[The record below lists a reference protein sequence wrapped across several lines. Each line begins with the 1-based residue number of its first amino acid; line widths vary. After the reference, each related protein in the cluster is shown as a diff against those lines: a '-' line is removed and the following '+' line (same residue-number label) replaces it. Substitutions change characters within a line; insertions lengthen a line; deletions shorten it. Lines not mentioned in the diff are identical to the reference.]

1 MAYSAFEEA
10 PSEKKSDD
18 VGFFE
23 SALAGVVNGVVR
35 IPRGFVSLGAELY
48 DLVGDT
54 NTAKEVENWFDTN
67 LNPFSEEAEA
77 QTIGKI
83 TRAVSQ
89 LGIPGVGGAVVG
101 AKIGRLAQTSLNEK
115 INKLAQSALAAKKE
129 GKSFSLAQFGS
140 KIAVPTGTVVGAG
153 LGEATVADEDI
164 GTFADMLRGT
174 SLEPYAITMMNIEEK
189 EGREEAYRRLLN
201 RVKFGAESSIFNAL
215 VLAGGKGISKLRN
228 PSEEGLQEYS
238 ENSFKRFFQ
247 KYGMPGTVG
256 RQTRETFTAQRA
268 MEANIGAIE
277 FSSYNLTKDLENI
290 VKKAY
295 PEIEKQYLSKS
306 ITTPETVKDA
316 FNKDIIDILSNRKN
330 NLLNRKNVLDR
341 IKEETIIDENKNI
354 IKRIKPTDGDLITIK
369 DYDGAVDRSP
379 KLKKLMDIVNKSG
392 GDGDAFK
399 NTLLNMRMSI
409 DNLSLTAMEK
419 GLLKKDFE
427 TVQANLGNY
436 LTTEYKKFNK
446 LNPLQKYEPVKE
458 QIDKATDML
467 ADNLIKE
474 EAFKKGINIED
485 IDKSIYINREGTG
498 KAQEQVKAF
507 LKRQSSNEADIVNK
521 QQKKQVGSETKQIQ
535 PNPGILKEKIFDPW
549 QRELYGV
556 ISDPAYTFLATTGKQ
571 ANLTE
576 TMKFLNKVETLG
588 TKGKISDIGKEIDGK
603 IFTKEDFIKGRIAF
617 TEDELK
623 SSVLG
628 LKDDIGNVLKYKKF
642 EPIKGLEGLT
652 GLENMYLKAPIHDGV
667 FNVTNDFL
675 NTNPVGAIYK
685 YAILAPKALSQVAK
699 TVLSPITHAR
709 NFITASIFAGANGA
723 FFPSLGDIKVLSS
736 KVSEAYGLTGKRLTG
751 TMTQADK
758 ELYQR
763 LLKVDVVS
771 SNLQQGEI
779 KQLFKDTIDNAD
791 QGAVFDKINK
801 LGKKTGLSKVYGKI
815 QDAYGAEDDF
825 WKIINWNLER
835 NRYDDIFNKIGINQN
850 NYLKVLEE
858 NSARGKFLKDMVPN
872 IDYASQSHQN
882 FLDEVA
888 GNLTRNQVPNYNY
901 IGSLGKSLRLSPF
914 GNFIAFPLEM
924 LRTSNNILTQSIKEI
939 TSGIPEI
946 KVLGIRRLLS
956 FGTTFTALPVAATE
970 GFKALNNVTDEE
982 LTALRRF
989 VPEWS
994 KNATLLPTGRDENG
1008 YLKYIDFSANN
1019 PYDIIARPFTT
1030 VFAQIA
1036 SGKDSKESLSAALGK
1051 GLIEATS
1058 EILKPFT
1065 SESIFTEALADST
1078 IRRGIGRGGKRIWS
1092 EEDDGFI
1099 KVLKGITHLADSFTP
1114 GSIAQFNRLHKA
1126 VKGESDEYGKT
1137 FNLMDELPGLVG
1149 FRSVQS
1155 DPENGL
1161 KYKVTQFGSRLDKD
1175 RNLFSAPLLRGGR
1188 VTPEEIVNSYEYSE
1202 SRRFQT
1208 MKDMYSDIKA
1218 ARKLGVPNSIIQQ
1231 KLKARKGLEKGVI
1244 ENIMKGRYIPDEPNK
1259 FFIEKMQEI
1268 NNTLNQKERVPLS
1281 NPYFE
1286 ALPIINSIRNS
1297 NRGLN
1302 LNTDQI
1308 KVPKVDL
1315 STGELGVENILP
1327 AGVNSTPTPIINDQ
1341 ISSLSNQRTS
1351 PITGLT
1357 ETQTALLSPE
1367 EQIIQQRL
1375 NKNKPVTLVG

>member
-1 MAYSAFEEA
+1 MPYSAFDEA
-10 PSEKKSDD
+10 PSEKKSED

-54 NTAKEVENWFDTN
+54 NTAKEVENWFDNN

-89 LGIPGVGGAVVG
+89 LGIPGIGGAVLG
-101 AKIGRLAQTSLNEK
+101 TKIGKLAQT
-115 INKLAQSALAAKKE
+115 ALAAKKE
-129 GKSFSLAQFGS
+129 GKFFNLAQFGS
-140 KIAVPTGTVVGAG
+140 KIAVPAGTVIGG
-153 LGEATVADEDI
+153 GIGEATVTDEEI

-201 RVKFGAESSIFNAL
+201 RVKFGAESSVFNAL

-268 MEANIGAIE
+268 MGANIGAIE
-277 FSSYNLTKDLENI
+277 FSSYNLTKDFENVI
-290 VKKAY
+290 KEAY

-306 ITTPETVKDA
+306 ITTPEVAKDA
-316 FNKDIIDILSNRKN
+316 FNKDIIDILTNRKN
-330 NLLNRKNVLDR
+330 NLLDKDSVLN
-341 IKEETIIDENKNI
+341 KLEVETIVDPNNPKNI
-354 IKRIKPTDGDLITIK
+354 IKKIKPVEGDLITL
-369 DYDGAVDRSP
+369 DNYAGAVEKSP
-379 KLKKLMDIVNKSG
+379 KLKKLMNIIEEAG
-392 GDGDAFK
+392 GDAEAFK
-399 NTLLNMRMSI
+399 NTILKMRMSI
-409 DNLSLTAMEK
+409 DNLSLTAMQK
-419 GLLKKDFE
+419 GLLKEDFE

-446 LNPLQKYEPVKE
+446 LNPLKKYEPTKE

-474 EAFKKGINIED
+474 DAFKKGINVED
-485 IDKSIYINREGTG
+485 IDKTVYIN
-498 KAQEQVKAF
+498 KAKKQVDDF
-507 LKRQSSNEADIVNK
+507 LKHQASDEANIINK
-521 QQKKQVGSETKQIQ
+521 EQKKQIGSEIKQIQ
-535 PNPGILKEKIFDPW
+535 PNPGILKERVLDPW

-556 ISDPAYTFLATTGKQ
+556 IDDPSYTFLATTGKQ
-571 ANLTE
+571 AHLTE
-576 TMKFLNKVETLG
+576 TMKFLNKIETLG

-623 SSVLG
+623 TLG

-667 FNVTNDFL
+667 FDVTSDFL
-675 NTNPVGAIYK
+675 NRSSVGAIYK

-699 TVLSPITHAR
+699 TVLSPVTHAR
-709 NFITASIFAGANGA
+709 NFITASVFAGANGA
-723 FFPSLGDIKVLSS
+723 IFPSLGDIKVLSS
-736 KVSEAYGLTGKRLTG
+736 KLGEAYGLTGKKLTG
-751 TMTQADK
+751 TMTETDK
-758 ELYQR
+758 ELYKR

-791 QGAVFDKINK
+791 QGVVFDKINK
-801 LGKKTGLSKVYGKI
+801 LGKKTGLTKAYGKI

-835 NRYDDIFNKIGINQN
+835 NRYDDIFTKIGINEN

-858 NSARGKFLKDMVPN
+858 DSAKGKFLKEMVPN
-872 IDYASQSHQN
+872 IDYAKQSHQN

-901 IGSLGKSLRLSPF
+901 IGSLGQSLRFTPF

-924 LRTSNNILTQSIKEI
+924 LRTSNNIFAQSIKEI

-946 KVLGIRRLLS
+946 KALGMRRLLS
-956 FGTTFTALPVAATE
+956 FGTTVAAIPVAVTE
-970 GFKALNNVTDEE
+970 GFKALNNVNDEE
-982 LTALRRF
+982 MAALRRF

-994 KNATLLPTGRDENG
+994 KNSTLIPTGRDENG
-1008 YLKYIDFSANN
+1008 YLKYIDFSAAN
-1019 PYDIIARPFTT
+1019 PYDVLIRPFNTI
-1030 VFAQIA
+1030 FAEIA
-1036 SGKDSKESLSAALGK
+1036 NGKDSKESLSAALGK
-1051 GLIEATS
+1051 GLIDATS

-1065 SESIFTEALADST
+1065 SESIFTEALVDST
-1078 IRRGIGRGGKRIWS
+1078 IRRGIGKGGKRIWS

-1126 VKGESDEYGKT
+1126 VKGESDDYGKT
-1137 FNLMDELPGLVG
+1137 FNLMDELPGLAG

-1155 DPENGL
+1155 DPENAL

-1175 RNLFSAPLLRGGR
+1175 RNLFSAPLLKGGR
-1188 VTPEEIVNSYEYSE
+1188 VTPEEIINSYEYSE
-1202 SRRFQT
+1202 ARRFQT
-1208 MKDMYSDIKA
+1208 MKEMYQDISA
-1218 ARKLGVPNSIIQQ
+1218 ARKLGVTNSVIQQ
-1231 KLKARKGLEKGVI
+1231 KLKARKGLEKGVV
-1244 ENIMKGRYIPDEPNK
+1244 ESVMKGRYLPDEPNK

-1268 NNTLNQKERVPLS
+1268 TNNLNKQERVPLS

-1286 ALPIINSIRNS
+1286 ALPIINSIKNS

-1308 KVPKVDL
+1308 KVPKVNL
-1315 STGELGVENILP
+1315 STGESGIENILP
-1327 AGVNSTPTPIINDQ
+1327 QAFVPTSNDVVLPNTPISQVNKSEEYTSLFPNDVLGQAIANKQ
-1341 ISSLSNQRTS
+1341 IVR
-1351 PITGLT
+1351 
-1357 ETQTALLSPE
+1357 
-1367 EQIIQQRL
+1367 
-1375 NKNKPVTLVG
+1375 

>member
-1 MAYSAFEEA
+1 MPYSAFEEA
-10 PSEKKSDD
+10 PSETKAED

-23 SALAGVVNGVVR
+23 SALAGVVNGIVR

-54 NTAKEVENWFDTN
+54 NTAKEVENWFDNN

-77 QTIGKI
+77 QTVGKI
-83 TRAVSQ
+83 TRAVAQ
-89 LGIPGVGGAVVG
+89 LGIPGVGGAVLG
-101 AKIGRLAQTSLNEK
+101 TKIGKLAQT
-115 INKLAQSALAAKKE
+115 ALAAKKE
-129 GKSFSLAQFGS
+129 GKYFNLAQFGS
-140 KIAVPTGTVVGAG
+140 KIAVPAGTVIGGG
-153 LGEATVADEDI
+153 LGEATVTDEEI

-238 ENSFKRFFQ
+238 KNDFVRFFQ

-268 MEANIGAIE
+268 MEANIGAVE
-277 FSSYNLTKDLENI
+277 FTSYNLTKDFEKI
-290 VKKAY
+290 VKEAY
-295 PEIEKQYLSKS
+295 PEIEKQYLSKT
-306 ITTPETVKDA
+306 ITTPEAAKDA

-330 NLLNRKNVLDR
+330 NLLDKDSVLKKLE
-341 IKEETIIDENKNI
+341 IETIIDPNNPKNI
-354 IKRIKPTDGDLITIK
+354 IKRIKPFEGDLITMDNYI
-369 DYDGAVDRSP
+369 GAVEKSP
-379 KLKKLMDIVNKSG
+379 KLKKLMDTIKKAG
-392 GDGDAFK
+392 GDAEAFK
-399 NTLLNMRMSI
+399 DTIIKMRMSI
-409 DNLSLTAMEK
+409 DNLSLTAMQK
-419 GLLKKDFE
+419 GLSKTDFDA
-427 TVQANLGNY
+427 VQANLGNY

-446 LNPLQKYEPVKE
+446 LNPLNKYEPTKE

-467 ADNLIKE
+467 ADSLIKDD
-474 EAFKKGINIED
+474 AFKKGLNVAD
-485 IDKSIYINREGTG
+485 IDKTSYIA
-498 KAQEQVKAF
+498 KAKKQVDDF
-507 LKRQSSNEADIVNK
+507 LKHQASDEADIINK
-521 QQKKQVGSETKQIQ
+521 EQKKQIGSEIKQIQ
-535 PNPGILKEKIFDPW
+535 PNPGILKQKVFDPW

-556 ISDPAYTFLATTGKQ
+556 IDDPSYTFLATTGKQ
-571 ANLTE
+571 SHLTE

-617 TEDELK
+617 TKDELIN
-623 SSVLG
+623 LG
-628 LKDDIGNVLKYKKF
+628 LKDDINNVLKFKKF

-667 FNVTNDFL
+667 FNVTSDFL
-675 NTNPVGAIYK
+675 NRSSVGAIYK

-699 TVLSPITHAR
+699 TVLSPVTHAR
-709 NFITASIFAGANGA
+709 NFITASVFAGANGA
-723 FFPSLGDIKVLSS
+723 LFPSLGDIKVLSS
-736 KVSEAYGLTGKRLTG
+736 KLGEAYALTGKRLTG
-751 TMTQADK
+751 TMTEADK
-758 ELYQR
+758 ELYKR

-801 LGKKTGLSKVYGKI
+801 LGKKTGVSKAYGKI

-835 NRYDDIFNKIGINQN
+835 NRYDDIFTKIGVNEN

-858 NSARGKFLKDMVPN
+858 DSAKGKFLRDMVPN
-872 IDYASQSHQN
+872 MDYAKQSHQN

-901 IGSLGKSLRLSPF
+901 IGSLGKTLRFTPF

-924 LRTSNNILTQSIKEI
+924 LRTSNNIYTQSIKEI

-946 KVLGIRRLLS
+946 RALGIRRLLS
-956 FGTTFTALPVAATE
+956 FGTTVAALPVAAVE

-994 KNATLLPTGRDENG
+994 KNSVLLPTGRDENG
-1008 YLKYIDFSANN
+1008 YLKYIDFSASN
-1019 PYDIIARPFTT
+1019 PYDIISRPFNTI
-1030 VFAQIA
+1030 FAQIA

-1051 GLIEATS
+1051 GLIDATS

-1065 SESIFTEALADST
+1065 SESIFTEALVDST

-1137 FNLMDELPGLVG
+1137 FNLMDELPGLAG

-1175 RNLFSAPLLRGGR
+1175 RNLFSAPLLKGGR

-1202 SRRFQT
+1202 ARRFQT
-1208 MKDMYSDIKA
+1208 MKDMYADINA
-1218 ARKLGVPNSIIQQ
+1218 ARKLGVPDSIIQQ

-1244 ENIMKGRYIPDEPNK
+1244 ENIMKGRYLPDEPNK

-1268 NNTLNQKERVPLS
+1268 TNTLNQKEKVPLS

-1286 ALPIINSIRNS
+1286 ALPIINSIKNG

-1308 KVPKVDL
+1308 KVPKVNL
-1315 STGELGVENILP
+1315 STGELGIENILP
-1327 AGVNSTPTPIINDQ
+1327 NAFVP
-1341 ISSLSNQRTS
+1341 TS
-1351 PITGLT
+1351 PDAILPS
-1357 ETQTALLSPE
+1357 SPISQVNTS
-1367 EQIIQQRL
+1367 EQYASLFPNDVLGQAIA
-1375 NKNKPVTLVG
+1375 NKPRQIVS

>member
-77 QTIGKI
+77 QTVGKI

-89 LGIPGVGGAVVG
+89 LGIPGVGGAVLG
-101 AKIGRLAQTSLNEK
+101 TKIGKLAQT
-115 INKLAQSALAAKKE
+115 ALAAKKQ
-129 GKSFSLAQFGS
+129 GKFFSLAQFGS
-140 KIAVPTGTVVGAG
+140 KIAVPAGTVIGAG
-153 LGEATVADEDI
+153 VGEATVTDEEI

-228 PSEEGLQEYS
+228 PSEGGLPEYS
-238 ENSFKRFFQ
+238 ENPLVRFFQ
-247 KYGMPGTVG
+247 KNLIPGTVG
-256 RQTRETFTAQRA
+256 PQTRETFTAQRA
-268 MEANIGAIE
+268 MGANIGAIE
-277 FSSYNLTKDLENI
+277 FSSYNLTKDFENI
-290 VKKAY
+290 IKEAY

-306 ITTPETVKDA
+306 ITTPEAVKDA
-316 FNKDIIDILSNRKN
+316 FNRDVIDILTNRKN
-330 NLLNRKNVLDR
+330 NLLDKDSVLN
-341 IKEETIIDENKNI
+341 KLEVETIVDPNNPKNI
-354 IKRIKPTDGDLITIK
+354 IKKTKPMDGDLITLK

-379 KLKKLMDIVNKSG
+379 KLKKLMNIIDDAG
-392 GDGDAFK
+392 GDAEAFK
-399 NTLLNMRMSI
+399 NTILNMRRSV
-409 DNLSLTAMEK
+409 DNLSLTAMQK
-419 GLLKKDFE
+419 GLLKEDFE

-446 LNPLQKYEPVKE
+446 LNPLKKYEPTQE
-458 QIDKATDML
+458 QINKATDML
-467 ADNLIKE
+467 SDNLIKE
-474 EAFKKGINIED
+474 DAIKKGINAADLDKTIY
-485 IDKSIYINREGTG
+485 IDKAKKQVDDFLKHQSSDEANIINRE
-498 KAQEQVKAF
+498 
-507 LKRQSSNEADIVNK
+507 
-521 QQKKQVGSETKQIQ
+521 QKKQVGSEIKQVQ
-535 PNPGILKEKIFDPW
+535 PNPGILKEKVLDPW

-556 ISDPAYTFLATTGKQ
+556 INDPAYTFLATTGKQ

-576 TMKFLNKVETLG
+576 TMKFLSKVESLG
-588 TKGKISDIGKEIDGK
+588 TKGKIGDIGKEIDGK

-623 SSVLG
+623 TLG

-667 FNVTNDFL
+667 FDVTSDFL
-675 NTNPVGAIYK
+675 NRSSVGAIYK

-709 NFITASIFAGANGA
+709 NFITASVFAGANGA
-723 FFPSLGDIKVLSS
+723 FFPSLGDIRVLSS

-779 KQLFKDTIDNAD
+779 RQLFKDTIDNAD
-791 QGAVFDKINK
+791 QGAVFDKINN

-835 NRYDDIFNKIGINQN
+835 NRYDDIFNKIGINEN
-850 NYLKVLEE
+850 NYLKVLGED
-858 NSARGKFLKDMVPN
+858 SARGKFLKDMVPN

-901 IGSLGKSLRLSPF
+901 IGSLGKSLRLTPF

-924 LRTSNNILTQSIKEI
+924 LRTSNNIYTQSIKEI

-946 KVLGIRRLLS
+946 RALGIRRLLS
-956 FGTTFTALPVAATE
+956 FGTAVAALPVAATE
-970 GFKALNNVTDEE
+970 GFKALNNVSDEE
-982 LTALRRF
+982 MSALRRF

-1008 YLKYIDFSANN
+1008 YLKYIDFSATN
-1019 PYDIIARPFTT
+1019 PYDVISRPFNTI
-1030 VFAQIA
+1030 FAQIA

-1051 GLIEATS
+1051 GLIDATS

-1065 SESIFTEALADST
+1065 SESIFTEALVDST

-1099 KVLKGITHLADSFTP
+1099 KVLKGVTHLADSFTP
-1114 GSIAQFNRLHKA
+1114 GSISQFNRLHKA

-1218 ARKLGVPNSIIQQ
+1218 ARKLGVPDSIIQQ

-1268 NNTLNQKERVPLS
+1268 TNNLNQKEGVPLS

-1302 LNTDQI
+1302 LSTDQI

-1315 STGELGVENILP
+1315 STGELGIENTLPKAFVPTSGDVVLP
-1327 AGVNSTPTPIINDQ
+1327 ASPVSQVNTSEQYASLFPNDVIGQ
-1341 ISSLSNQRTS
+1341 AI
-1351 PITGLT
+1351 
-1357 ETQTALLSPE
+1357 A
-1367 EQIIQQRL
+1367 
-1375 NKNKPVTLVG
+1375 NKPKQLVG

>member
-48 DLVGDT
+48 DLVGDA

-83 TRAVSQ
+83 TKAVSQ
-89 LGIPGVGGAVVG
+89 LGIPGVGGAVLG
-101 AKIGRLAQTSLNEK
+101 AKIGRFTQASLNEK
-115 INKLAQSALAAKKE
+115 ISKLTQASLTAKKE
-129 GKSFSLAQFGS
+129 GKSFSLAQFGA
-140 KIAVPTGTVVGAG
+140 KIATPAGAVIGGG

-268 MEANIGAIE
+268 MGANIGAIE

-290 VKKAY
+290 VKEAY
-295 PEIEKQYLSKS
+295 PEIEKQYFSKS
-306 ITTPETVKDA
+306 ITTPQAVKDA
-316 FNKDIIDILSNRKN
+316 FNRDIIDILTNRKN
-330 NLLNRKNVLDR
+330 NLLDKDSVLKKLE
-341 IKEETIIDENKNI
+341 IETIVDPNNSKNI
-354 IKRIKPTDGDLITIK
+354 IKRIKPIEGDLITLEN
-369 DYDGAVDRSP
+369 YAGAVEKSP
-379 KLKKLMDIVNKSG
+379 KLKKLMNTIDEAG
-392 GDGDAFK
+392 GDAEAFK
-399 NTLLNMRMSI
+399 NTILNMRRSV
-409 DNLSLTAMEK
+409 DNLSLTAMQK
-419 GLLKKDFE
+419 GLLKEDFE

-446 LNPLQKYEPVKE
+446 LNPLQKYEPTKQ

-474 EAFKKGINIED
+474 ESFKKGINVED
-485 IDKSIYINREGTG
+485 INKSIYINKEGTG
-498 KAQEQVKAF
+498 KAQKQVSAF
-507 LKRQSSNEADIVNK
+507 LKHQSSDEASIINRE
-521 QQKKQVGSETKQIQ
+521 QKKQVGSEIKQIQ
-535 PNPGILKEKIFDPW
+535 PNAGILKEKVLDPW

-571 ANLTE
+571 AHLTE
-576 TMKFLNKVETLG
+576 TMKFLNKVEALG
-588 TKGKISDIGKEIDGK
+588 TKGKISDIDKVIDGK
-603 IFTKEDFIKGRIAF
+603 KFTKEDFIKGRIAF

-623 SSVLG
+623 NLG

-642 EPIKGLEGLT
+642 EPINGLEGLT

-675 NTNPVGAIYK
+675 NRSSVGAIYK

-699 TVLSPITHAR
+699 TVLSPVTHAR
-709 NFITASIFAGANGA
+709 NFITASVFAAANGA
-723 FFPSLGDIKVLSS
+723 IFPSYGDIKVLSS

-779 KQLFKDTIDNAD
+779 RQLTKDVIDNAD
-791 QGAVFDKINK
+791 EGAVFDKINK
-801 LGKKTGLSKVYGKI
+801 LGKKTGVSKVYGKI

-835 NRYDDIFNKIGINQN
+835 NRYDDIFNKIGVNQN

-901 IGSLGKSLRLSPF
+901 IGSLGKSLRFTPF

-946 KVLGIRRLLS
+946 KALGIRRLLG
-956 FGTTFTALPVAATE
+956 FGTTVAALPVAATE
-970 GFKALNNVTDEE
+970 GFKALNNVSDEE

-1008 YLKYIDFSANN
+1008 YLKYIDFSSSN
-1019 PYDIIARPFTT
+1019 PYDIIIRPFTT
-1030 VFAQIA
+1030 IFSKIA
-1036 SGKDSKESLSAALGK
+1036 EGKDTKESLSAALGE

-1065 SESIFTEALADST
+1065 SESIFTEALVDST
-1078 IRRGIGRGGKRIWS
+1078 IRKGIGRGGKRIWS

-1099 KVLKGITHLADSFTP
+1099 KVLKGITHIADSFTP
-1114 GSIAQFNRLHKA
+1114 GSVAQFNRLHKA

-1137 FNLMDELPGLVG
+1137 FNLMDELPGLTG

-1161 KYKVTQFGSRLDKD
+1161 KYKITQFGSRLDKD

-1208 MKDMYSDIKA
+1208 MKEMNQDILA

-1268 NNTLNQKERVPLS
+1268 TNTLNRKEEIPLS
-1281 NPYFE
+1281 NPYFQ
-1286 ALPIINSIRNS
+1286 ALPVINSIRNN

-1308 KVPKVDL
+1308 KVPKVNL

-1327 AGVNSTPTPIINDQ
+1327 KAFVPTSGDVITPTSPVSQVNTSEQYASLFPNDVIGQ
-1341 ISSLSNQRTS
+1341 
-1351 PITGLT
+1351 
-1357 ETQTALLSPE
+1357 ALA
-1367 EQIIQQRL
+1367 
-1375 NKNKPVTLVG
+1375 NKPKQIVS

>member
-48 DLVGDT
+48 DLVGDA

-77 QTIGKI
+77 QTVGKI

-89 LGIPGVGGAVVG
+89 LGIPGVGGAVLG
-101 AKIGRLAQTSLNEK
+101 TKIGKLAQT
-115 INKLAQSALAAKKE
+115 ALAAKKE
-129 GKSFSLAQFGS
+129 GKFFSLAQFGS
-140 KIAVPTGTVVGAG
+140 KIAVPAGTVVGAG
-153 LGEATVADEDI
+153 LGEATVADEEI

-228 PSEEGLQEYS
+228 PSEGGISQYS
-238 ENSFKRFFQ
+238 ENPFVRFFQ
-247 KYGMPGTVG
+247 KNLIPGTVG
-256 RQTRETFTAQRA
+256 PQTRETFTAQRA
-268 MEANIGAIE
+268 MGANIGAIE
-277 FSSYNLTKDLENI
+277 FSSYNLTKDFENI
-290 VKKAY
+290 VKEAY

-306 ITTPETVKDA
+306 VTTPEAVKDA
-316 FNKDIIDILSNRKN
+316 FNRDVIDILTNRKN
-330 NLLNRKNVLDR
+330 NLLDKDSVLNKLE
-341 IKEETIIDENKNI
+341 IETIVDPNNPKNI
-354 IKRIKPTDGDLITIK
+354 IKKTKPMDGDLITLK

-379 KLKKLMDIVNKSG
+379 KLKKLMNIIDDAG
-392 GDGDAFK
+392 GDAEAFK
-399 NTLLNMRMSI
+399 NTILNMRRSV
-409 DNLSLTAMEK
+409 DNLSLTAMQK
-419 GLLKKDFE
+419 GLLKEDFE

-446 LNPLQKYEPVKE
+446 LNPLKKYEPTQE
-458 QIDKATDML
+458 QINKATDML
-467 ADNLIKE
+467 SDNLIKE
-474 EAFKKGINIED
+474 DAFKKGINAADLDKTIY
-485 IDKSIYINREGTG
+485 IDKAKKQVDDFLKHQSSDEANIINRE
-498 KAQEQVKAF
+498 
-507 LKRQSSNEADIVNK
+507 
-521 QQKKQVGSETKQIQ
+521 QKKQVGSEIKQIQ
-535 PNPGILKEKIFDPW
+535 PNPGILKEKVLDPW

-556 ISDPAYTFLATTGKQ
+556 INDPAYTFLATTGKQ

-576 TMKFLNKVETLG
+576 TMKFLNKVESLG
-588 TKGKISDIGKEIDGK
+588 TKGKISDIDKIIDGK
-603 IFTKEDFIKGRIAF
+603 KFTKEDFIKGRIAF

-623 SSVLG
+623 TLG

-667 FNVTNDFL
+667 FDVTSDFL
-675 NTNPVGAIYK
+675 NRSSVGAIYK

-709 NFITASIFAGANGA
+709 NFITASVFAGANGA
-723 FFPSLGDIKVLSS
+723 FFPSLGDIRVLSS

-758 ELYQR
+758 ELYER

-779 KQLFKDTIDNAD
+779 RQLFKDTIDNAD
-791 QGAVFDKINK
+791 QGAVFDKINN

-835 NRYDDIFNKIGINQN
+835 NRYDDIFNKIGINEN
-850 NYLKVLEE
+850 NYLKVLGED
-858 NSARGKFLKDMVPN
+858 SARGKFLKDMVPN

-901 IGSLGKSLRLSPF
+901 IGSLGKSLRLTPF

-924 LRTSNNILTQSIKEI
+924 LRTSNNIYTQSIKEI

-946 KVLGIRRLLS
+946 RALGIRRLLS
-956 FGTTFTALPVAATE
+956 FGTAVAALPVAATE
-970 GFKALNNVTDEE
+970 GFKALNNVSDEE

-1008 YLKYIDFSANN
+1008 YLKYIDFSATN
-1019 PYDIIARPFTT
+1019 PYDVISRPFNTI
-1030 VFAQIA
+1030 FAQIA

-1051 GLIEATS
+1051 GLIDATS

-1065 SESIFTEALADST
+1065 SESIFTEALVDST

-1114 GSIAQFNRLHKA
+1114 GSVSQFNRLHKA

-1231 KLKARKGLEKGVI
+1231 KLKSRKGLEKGVI

-1268 NNTLNQKERVPLS
+1268 TNTLNQKEGVPLS

-1286 ALPIINSIRNS
+1286 ALPIINSIKNS

-1302 LNTDQI
+1302 LSTDQI

-1327 AGVNSTPTPIINDQ
+1327 AGVNTTPTPVINNQVSSAGNLDRSEMVQALNLGSDYVQ
-1341 ISSLSNQRTS
+1341 IAKN
-1351 PITGLT
+1351 
-1357 ETQTALLSPE
+1357 E
-1367 EQIIQQRL
+1367 L
-1375 NKNKPVTLVG
+1375 NKPKQIVI

>member
-1 MAYSAFEEA
+1 MPYSAFDEA
-10 PSEKKSDD
+10 PSEKKSED

-54 NTAKEVENWFDTN
+54 NAAKEVENWFDTN

-89 LGIPGVGGAVVG
+89 LGIPGVGGAVLG
-101 AKIGRLAQTSLNEK
+101 TKIGKLAQT
-115 INKLAQSALAAKKE
+115 ALAAKKE
-129 GKSFSLAQFGS
+129 GKLFSLAQFGS
-140 KIAVPTGTVVGAG
+140 KIAVPVGTVVGGG
-153 LGEATVADEDI
+153 LGEATVTDEEI

-215 VLAGGKGISKLRN
+215 VLAGGKGINKLRN

-268 MEANIGAIE
+268 MGANIGAIE
-277 FSSYNLTKDLENI
+277 FSSYNLTKDFENI
-290 VKKAY
+290 VKEAY

-306 ITTPETVKDA
+306 ITTPEAVKDA
-316 FNKDIIDILSNRKN
+316 FNKDIIDILTNRKN
-330 NLLNRKNVLDR
+330 NLLDKDSVLN
-341 IKEETIIDENKNI
+341 KLEFETIIDPNNPKNI
-354 IKRIKPTDGDLITIK
+354 IKKIKPIEGDLITL
-369 DYDGAVDRSP
+369 DNYAGAVEKSP
-379 KLKKLMDIVNKSG
+379 KLKKLMDIIEETG
-392 GDGDAFK
+392 GDPEAFK
-399 NTLLNMRMSI
+399 ETILKMRMSI
-409 DNLSLTAMEK
+409 DNLSLTAMQK
-419 GLLKKDFE
+419 GLMKEDFD
-427 TVQANLGNY
+427 TIQANLGNY

-446 LNPLQKYEPVKE
+446 LNPLKKYEPTKE

-474 EAFKKGINIED
+474 DAFKKGINVED
-485 IDKSIYINREGTG
+485 IDKTVYVN
-498 KAQEQVKAF
+498 KAKKQVDDF
-507 LKRQSSNEADIVNK
+507 LKHQASDEANIINK
-521 QQKKQVGSETKQIQ
+521 EQKKQIGSEIKQIQ
-535 PNPGILKEKIFDPW
+535 PNPGILKEKVLDPW

-556 ISDPAYTFLATTGKQ
+556 IDDPAYTFLATTGKQ
-571 ANLTE
+571 AHLTE

-588 TKGKISDIGKEIDGK
+588 TKGKLSDIGKEIDGK
-603 IFTKEDFIKGRIAF
+603 IFTKEDFIKGRIVF

-623 SSVLG
+623 ALG
-628 LKDDIGNVLKYKKF
+628 LKDEIGNVLKYKKF

-667 FNVTNDFL
+667 FDVTSDFL
-675 NTNPVGAIYK
+675 NRSSVGAIYK

-699 TVLSPITHAR
+699 TVLSPVTHAR
-709 NFITASIFAGANGA
+709 NFITASVFAGANGA
-723 FFPSLGDIKVLSS
+723 IFPSLGDIKVLSS

-758 ELYQR
+758 ELYER

-801 LGKKTGLSKVYGKI
+801 LGKKTGISKVYGKI

-835 NRYDDIFNKIGINQN
+835 NRYDDIFNKIGVNEN

-858 NSARGKFLKDMVPN
+858 DSARGKFLKDMVPN

-901 IGSLGKSLRLSPF
+901 VGSLGQSLRFTPF

-924 LRTSNNILTQSIKEI
+924 LRTSNNIFTQSIKEI

-946 KVLGIRRLLS
+946 RALGIRRLLS
-956 FGTTFTALPVAATE
+956 FGTAVAALPVAATE

-982 LTALRRF
+982 MTALRKF

-994 KNATLLPTGRDENG
+994 KNSTLLPTGRDENG
-1008 YLKYIDFSANN
+1008 YLKYIDFSAAN
-1019 PYDIIARPFTT
+1019 PYDVIVRPFNTI
-1030 VFAQIA
+1030 FAQIA

-1051 GLIEATS
+1051 GLLDATS

-1065 SESIFTEALADST
+1065 SESIFTEALVDST

-1114 GSIAQFNRLHKA
+1114 GSISQFNRLHKA
-1126 VKGESDEYGKT
+1126 VKGESDEYGRT
-1137 FNLMDELPGLVG
+1137 FNLLDELPGLTG

-1175 RNLFSAPLLRGGR
+1175 RNLFSAPLLKGGR
-1188 VTPEEIVNSYEYSE
+1188 VTPEEIINSYEYSE
-1202 SRRFQT
+1202 ARRFQT
-1208 MKDMYSDIKA
+1208 MKDMYSDISA
-1218 ARKLGVPNSIIQQ
+1218 ARKLGVPDSIIQQ
-1231 KLKARKGLEKGVI
+1231 KLKARKGLEKGVV
-1244 ENIMKGRYIPDEPNK
+1244 ENIMRGRYIPDEPNK

-1268 NNTLNQKERVPLS
+1268 TNTLNKKEGVPLS

-1286 ALPIINSIRNS
+1286 ALPVINSIRNS

-1308 KVPKVDL
+1308 KVPKVNL

-1327 AGVNSTPTPIINDQ
+1327 AGVNTTPQPIINTQVSSAGNLDRSEMVEALDLGKDYVQ
-1341 ISSLSNQRTS
+1341 IAKNQ
-1351 PITGLT
+1351 
-1357 ETQTALLSPE
+1357 
-1367 EQIIQQRL
+1367 L
-1375 NKNKPVTLVG
+1375 NKPTQLVG

>member
-1 MAYSAFEEA
+1 MPYSAFEEA

-35 IPRGFVSLGAELY
+35 IPRGFFSLGAELY

-54 NTAKEVENWFDTN
+54 NTAKEVENWFDNN
-67 LNPFSEEAEA
+67 LNPLNEEAEA

-83 TRAVSQ
+83 TKAVSQ
-89 LGIPGVGGAVVG
+89 LGIPGVGGAVLG
-101 AKIGRLAQTSLNEK
+101 TKIGKLAQT
-115 INKLAQSALAAKKE
+115 ALAAKKE
-129 GKSFSLAQFGS
+129 GKFFNLAQFGS
-140 KIAVPTGTVVGAG
+140 KIAIPAGTVIGGG
-153 LGEATVADEDI
+153 LGEATVADEEI

-201 RVKFGAESSIFNAL
+201 RVKFGAESSVFNAL
-215 VLAGGKGISKLRN
+215 VLAGGKGVSKLRN
-228 PSEEGLQEYS
+228 PSEEGLQQYS
-238 ENSFKRFFQ
+238 ENDFLRFFQ

-256 RQTRETFTAQRA
+256 RQTKDTFTAQRSMA
-268 MEANIGAIE
+268 ANIGAVE
-277 FSSYNLTKDLENI
+277 FSSYNLTKDFEKI
-290 VKKAY
+290 VKEAY

-306 ITTPETVKDA
+306 ITTPEAVKDA
-316 FNKDIIDILSNRKN
+316 FNKDVIDILTNRKN
-330 NLLNRKNVLDR
+330 NLLD
-341 IKEETIIDENKNI
+341 KESVVGKLEIQTIIDPTNPANI
-354 IKRIKPTDGDLITIK
+354 IKKIKPIEGDLITID
-369 DYDGAVDRSP
+369 DYAKAVEKSP
-379 KLKKLMDIVNKSG
+379 KLKKLMDIVDKSG
-392 GDGDAFK
+392 GDAEAFK
-399 NTLLNMRMSI
+399 NTLLNMRMSV
-409 DNLSLTAMEK
+409 DNLSLTAMQK
-419 GLLKKDFE
+419 GLLKEDFE

-446 LNPLQKYEPVKE
+446 LNPLKKYEPTKE

-474 EAFKKGINIED
+474 ESFKKGINVTD
-485 IDKSIYINREGTG
+485 IDKSTYV
-498 KAQEQVKAF
+498 VKAKKQVDDF
-507 LKRQSSNEADIVNK
+507 LKHQSSDEANIINK
-521 QQKKQVGSETKQIQ
+521 EQKKQIGSEIKQIQ
-535 PNPGILKEKIFDPW
+535 PNPGILKEKVLDPW

-556 ISDPAYTFLATTGKQ
+556 INDPAYTFLATTGKQ
-571 ANLTE
+571 SHLTE
-576 TMKFLNKVETLG
+576 TMKFLSKIETLG
-588 TKGKISDIGKEIDGK
+588 TKGSISDIGEKINGK

-623 SSVLG
+623 TLG

-675 NTNPVGAIYK
+675 NRSSVGAIYK

-699 TVLSPITHAR
+699 TVLSPVTHAR
-709 NFITASIFAGANGA
+709 NFITASVFAAANGA
-723 FFPSLGDIKVLSS
+723 IFPSLGDIKTLSS
-736 KVSEAYGLTGKRLTG
+736 KLGEAYGLTGKRLTG
-751 TMTQADK
+751 TMTQEDK
-758 ELYQR
+758 ELYKR

-779 KQLFKDTIDNAD
+779 KQLFRDTIDNAD

-801 LGKKTGLSKVYGKI
+801 LGKKTGISKVYGKF

-835 NRYDDIFNKIGINQN
+835 NRYDDIFNKIGVNQN

-858 NSARGKFLKDMVPN
+858 DSARGKFLKDMVPN
-872 IDYASQSHQN
+872 VDYAKQSHQN

-901 IGSLGKSLRLSPF
+901 IGSLGKTLRFTPF

-946 KVLGIRRLLS
+946 TALGIRRLLG
-956 FGTTFTALPVAATE
+956 FGTTVAATPIAAVE
-970 GFKALNNVTDEE
+970 GFKALNNVNDEE
-982 LTALRRF
+982 INALRRF

-994 KNATLLPTGRDENG
+994 KNSTLLPTGRDENG
-1008 YLKYIDFSANN
+1008 YLKYVDFSASN
-1019 PYDIIARPFTT
+1019 PYDIIIRPFNTIL
-1030 VFAQIA
+1030 AEIA
-1036 SGKDSKESLSAALGK
+1036 NGKDSKESLSAALGR
-1051 GLIEATS
+1051 GLIDSAS

-1078 IRRGIGRGGKRIWS
+1078 IRRGIGKGGKRIWS
-1092 EEDDGFI
+1092 EEDDNFI

-1114 GSIAQFNRLHKA
+1114 GSISQFNRLHKA

-1137 FNLMDELPGLVG
+1137 FNLMDELPGLTG

-1175 RNLFSAPLLRGGR
+1175 RNLFSAPLLKGGR
-1188 VTPEEIVNSYEYSE
+1188 VTPEEIINSYEYSE
-1202 SRRFQT
+1202 ARRFQT

-1218 ARKLGVPNSIIQQ
+1218 ARKLGVPDSIIQQ
-1231 KLKARKGLEKGVI
+1231 KLKARKGLEKGVV

-1268 NNTLNQKERVPLS
+1268 TNNLNQKEGVPLS

-1286 ALPIINSIRNS
+1286 ALPIINSIRNN

-1302 LNTDQI
+1302 LSTDQI

-1327 AGVNSTPTPIINDQ
+1327 AGVNTTPTPIINDQ
-1341 ISSLSNQRTS
+1341 ISSLQNQQTN
-1351 PITGLT
+1351 PVTGLT
-1357 ETQTALLSPE
+1357 ETQTALLSPG

-1375 NKNKPVTLVG
+1375 NTKKPITLVG

>member
-10 PSEKKSDD
+10 PSEKKSED

-48 DLVGDT
+48 DLVGDA
-54 NTAKEVENWFDTN
+54 NTAKEVENWFDN
-67 LNPFSEEAEA
+67 NVNPFNEEAEA

-83 TRAVSQ
+83 TKAVAQ
-89 LGIPGVGGAVVG
+89 LGIPGVGGAVLG
-101 AKIGRLAQTSLNEK
+101 TKIGRLAQTSL
-115 INKLAQSALAAKKE
+115 AAKKE
-129 GKSFSLAQFGS
+129 GRFFPLAQFGA
-140 KIAVPTGTVVGAG
+140 KIATPAGTAIGGG

-268 MEANIGAIE
+268 MGANIGAIE

-290 VKKAY
+290 VKEAY
-295 PEIEKQYLSKS
+295 PEIEKQYFSKS
-306 ITTPETVKDA
+306 ITTPQAVKDA
-316 FNKDIIDILSNRKN
+316 FNRDIIDILTNRKN
-330 NLLNRKNVLDR
+330 NLLDKDSVLKKLE
-341 IKEETIIDENKNI
+341 IETIVDPNNSKNI
-354 IKRIKPTDGDLITIK
+354 IKRIKPIEGDLITLEN
-369 DYDGAVDRSP
+369 YAGAVEKSP
-379 KLKKLMDIVNKSG
+379 KLKKLMNTIDEAG
-392 GDGDAFK
+392 GDAEAFK
-399 NTLLNMRMSI
+399 NTILNMRRSV
-409 DNLSLTAMEK
+409 DNLSLTAMQK
-419 GLLKKDFE
+419 GLLKEDFE

-446 LNPLQKYEPVKE
+446 LNPLQKYEPTKE

-474 EAFKKGINIED
+474 ESFKKGINVED
-485 IDKSIYINREGTG
+485 INKSIYINKEGTG
-498 KAQEQVKAF
+498 KAQKQVSAF
-507 LKRQSSNEADIVNK
+507 LKHQSSDEANIINRE
-521 QQKKQVGSETKQIQ
+521 QKKQVGSEIKQIQ
-535 PNPGILKEKIFDPW
+535 PNAGILKEKVLDPW

-571 ANLTE
+571 AHLTE
-576 TMKFLNKVETLG
+576 TMKFLNKVEALG
-588 TKGKISDIGKEIDGK
+588 TKGKISDIDKVIDGK
-603 IFTKEDFIKGRIAF
+603 KFTKEDFIKGRIAF

-623 SSVLG
+623 NLG

-642 EPIKGLEGLT
+642 EPIDGLEGLT

-675 NTNPVGAIYK
+675 NRSSVGAIYK

-699 TVLSPITHAR
+699 TVLSPVTHAR
-709 NFITASIFAGANGA
+709 NFITASVFAAANGA
-723 FFPSLGDIKVLSS
+723 IFPSYGDIKVLSS

-758 ELYQR
+758 ELYER

-779 KQLFKDTIDNAD
+779 RQLTKDVIDNAD
-791 QGAVFDKINK
+791 EGAVFDKINK

-835 NRYDDIFNKIGINQN
+835 NRYDDIFNKIGVNQN

-901 IGSLGKSLRLSPF
+901 IGSLGKSLRFTPF

-946 KVLGIRRLLS
+946 KALGIRRLLG
-956 FGTTFTALPVAATE
+956 FGTTIAALPVAATE
-970 GFKALNNVTDEE
+970 GFKALNNVSDEE

-1008 YLKYIDFSANN
+1008 YLKYIDFSSSN
-1019 PYDIIARPFTT
+1019 PYDIIIRPFTT
-1030 VFAQIA
+1030 IFSKIA
-1036 SGKDSKESLSAALGK
+1036 EGKDTKESLSAALGE

-1065 SESIFTEALADST
+1065 SESIFTEALVDST

-1099 KVLKGITHLADSFTP
+1099 KVLKGITHIADSFTP
-1114 GSIAQFNRLHKA
+1114 GSVAQFNRLHKA

-1137 FNLMDELPGLVG
+1137 FNLMDELPGLTG

-1161 KYKVTQFGSRLDKD
+1161 KYKITQFGSRLDKD

-1202 SRRFQT
+1202 ARRFQT
-1208 MKDMYSDIKA
+1208 MKEMNQDILA

-1268 NNTLNQKERVPLS
+1268 TNTLNQKERVPLS
-1281 NPYFE
+1281 NPYFQ
-1286 ALPIINSIRNS
+1286 ALPVINSIRNN

-1308 KVPKVDL
+1308 KVPKVNL

-1327 AGVNSTPTPIINDQ
+1327 KAFVPTSGDVITPTSPVSQVNTSEQYASLFPNDVIGQ
-1341 ISSLSNQRTS
+1341 
-1351 PITGLT
+1351 
-1357 ETQTALLSPE
+1357 ALA
-1367 EQIIQQRL
+1367 
-1375 NKNKPVTLVG
+1375 NKPKQIVS

>member
-77 QTIGKI
+77 QTVGKI

-89 LGIPGVGGAVVG
+89 LGIPGVGGAVLG
-101 AKIGRLAQTSLNEK
+101 TKIGKLAQT
-115 INKLAQSALAAKKE
+115 ALAAKKQ
-129 GKSFSLAQFGS
+129 GKFFSLAQFGS
-140 KIAVPTGTVVGAG
+140 KIAVPAGTVIGAG
-153 LGEATVADEDI
+153 VGEATVTDEEI

-228 PSEEGLQEYS
+228 PSEGGLPEYS
-238 ENSFKRFFQ
+238 ENPLVRFFQ
-247 KYGMPGTVG
+247 KNLIPGTVG
-256 RQTRETFTAQRA
+256 PQTRETFTAQRA
-268 MEANIGAIE
+268 MGANIGAIE
-277 FSSYNLTKDLENI
+277 FSSYNLTKDFENI
-290 VKKAY
+290 IKEAY

-306 ITTPETVKDA
+306 ITTPEAVKDA
-316 FNKDIIDILSNRKN
+316 FNRDVIDILTNRKN
-330 NLLNRKNVLDR
+330 NLLDKDSVLN
-341 IKEETIIDENKNI
+341 KLEVETIVDPNNPKNI
-354 IKRIKPTDGDLITIK
+354 IKKIKPIEGDLITL
-369 DYDGAVDRSP
+369 DNYAGAVEKSP
-379 KLKKLMDIVNKSG
+379 KLKKLMNIIDDAG
-392 GDGDAFK
+392 GDAEAFK
-399 NTLLNMRMSI
+399 NTILNMRRSI
-409 DNLSLTAMEK
+409 DNLSLTAMQK
-419 GLLKKDFE
+419 GLLKEDFE

-446 LNPLQKYEPVKE
+446 LNPLKKYEPTQE
-458 QIDKATDML
+458 QINKATDML
-467 ADNLIKE
+467 SDNLIKE
-474 EAFKKGINIED
+474 DAIKKGINAADLDKTIY
-485 IDKSIYINREGTG
+485 IDKAKKQVDDFLKHQSSDEANIINRE
-498 KAQEQVKAF
+498 
-507 LKRQSSNEADIVNK
+507 
-521 QQKKQVGSETKQIQ
+521 QKKQVGSEIKQVQ
-535 PNPGILKEKIFDPW
+535 PNPGILKEKVLDPW

-556 ISDPAYTFLATTGKQ
+556 INDPAYTFLATTGKQ

-576 TMKFLNKVETLG
+576 TMKFLSKVESLG
-588 TKGKISDIGKEIDGK
+588 TKGKIGDIGKEIDGK

-623 SSVLG
+623 TLG

-667 FNVTNDFL
+667 FDVTSDFL
-675 NTNPVGAIYK
+675 NRSSVGAIYK

-709 NFITASIFAGANGA
+709 NFITASVFAGANGA
-723 FFPSLGDIKVLSS
+723 FFPSLGDIRVLSS

-779 KQLFKDTIDNAD
+779 RQLFKDTIDNAD
-791 QGAVFDKINK
+791 QGAVFDKINN

-835 NRYDDIFNKIGINQN
+835 NRYDDIFNKIGINEN
-850 NYLKVLEE
+850 NYLKVLGED
-858 NSARGKFLKDMVPN
+858 SARGKFLKDMVPN

-901 IGSLGKSLRLSPF
+901 IGSLGKSLRLTPF

-924 LRTSNNILTQSIKEI
+924 LRTSNNIYTQSIKEI

-946 KVLGIRRLLS
+946 RALGIRRLLS
-956 FGTTFTALPVAATE
+956 FGTAVAALPVAATE
-970 GFKALNNVTDEE
+970 GFKALNNVSDEE
-982 LTALRRF
+982 MSALRRF

-1008 YLKYIDFSANN
+1008 YLKYIDFSATN
-1019 PYDIIARPFTT
+1019 PYDVISRPFNTI
-1030 VFAQIA
+1030 FAQIA

-1051 GLIEATS
+1051 GLIDATS

-1065 SESIFTEALADST
+1065 SESIFTEALVDST

-1099 KVLKGITHLADSFTP
+1099 KVLKGVTHLADSFTP
-1114 GSIAQFNRLHKA
+1114 GSISQFNRLHKA

-1218 ARKLGVPNSIIQQ
+1218 ARKLGVPDSIIQQ
-1231 KLKARKGLEKGVI
+1231 KLKARKGLEKGVV

-1268 NNTLNQKERVPLS
+1268 TNNLNQKEGVPLS

-1302 LNTDQI
+1302 LSTDQI

-1327 AGVNSTPTPIINDQ
+1327 AGVNTTPTPIINNQVSSAGNLDRSEMVQALNLGSDYVQ
-1341 ISSLSNQRTS
+1341 IAKN
-1351 PITGLT
+1351 
-1357 ETQTALLSPE
+1357 E
-1367 EQIIQQRL
+1367 L
-1375 NKNKPVTLVG
+1375 NKPKQLVG

>member
-1 MAYSAFEEA
+1 MPYSAFEEA
-10 PSEKKSDD
+10 PSEKKSED

-23 SALAGVVNGVVR
+23 SALAGVVNGIVR

-54 NTAKEVENWFDTN
+54 NTAKEVENWFDNN

-89 LGIPGVGGAVVG
+89 LGIPGVGGAVLG
-101 AKIGRLAQTSLNEK
+101 TKIGKLAQT
-115 INKLAQSALAAKKE
+115 ALAAKKE
-129 GKSFSLAQFGS
+129 GKYFNLAQFGS
-140 KIAVPTGTVVGAG
+140 KIAVPAGTTIGAG
-153 LGEATVADEDI
+153 LGEAAVSDEEI

-238 ENSFKRFFQ
+238 KNDFIRFFQ

-268 MEANIGAIE
+268 MEANVGAIE
-277 FSSYNLTKDLENI
+277 FSSYNLTKDFEKI
-290 VKKAY
+290 IKETY
-295 PEIEKQYLSKS
+295 PEIEKQYLSKT
-306 ITTPETVKDA
+306 ITTPEAAKNA
-316 FNKDIIDILSNRKN
+316 FNKDIIDILSNRRN
-330 NLLNRKNVLDR
+330 NLLDKDSVLKKLE
-341 IKEETIIDENKNI
+341 IETIIDPNNPENI
-354 IKRIKPTDGDLITIK
+354 IKKIKPIEGDLITMS
-369 DYDGAVDRSP
+369 DYAGAVEKSP
-379 KLKKLMDIVNKSG
+379 KLKKLMDTIKKAG
-392 GDGDAFK
+392 GDAEAFK
-399 NTLLNMRMSI
+399 DTIIKMRMSI
-409 DNLSLTAMEK
+409 DNLSLTAMQR
-419 GLLKKDFE
+419 GLSKTDFDA
-427 TVQANLGNY
+427 VQANLGNY
-436 LTTEYKKFNK
+436 LTTEYQKFNK
-446 LNPLQKYEPVKE
+446 LNPLKKYEPTKE
-458 QIDKATDML
+458 QIDRATDML
-467 ADNLIKE
+467 ADGLIKDD
-474 EAFKKGINIED
+474 AFKKGLNVADLDKTSYIE
-485 IDKSIYINREGTG
+485 
-498 KAQEQVKAF
+498 KAKKQVDDF
-507 LKRQSSNEADIVNK
+507 LKRQASDEADIVNK
-521 QQKKQVGSETKQIQ
+521 EQTKQIGSEIKQIQ
-535 PNPGILKEKIFDPW
+535 PNPGILKQKVFDPW

-556 ISDPAYTFLATTGKQ
+556 IDDPAYTFLATTGKQ
-571 ANLTE
+571 AHLTE
-576 TMKFLNKVETLG
+576 TMKFLNKVESLG

-617 TEDELK
+617 TEDELIN
-623 SSVLG
+623 LG
-628 LKDDIGNVLKYKKF
+628 LKDDIGNVLKFKKF

-667 FNVTNDFL
+667 FDVTSDFL
-675 NTNPVGAIYK
+675 NRSSVGAIYK

-699 TVLSPITHAR
+699 TVLSPVTHAR
-709 NFITASIFAGANGA
+709 NFITASVFAGANGA
-723 FFPSLGDIKVLSS
+723 LFPSYGDIKVLSS
-736 KVSEAYGLTGKRLTG
+736 KLGEAYALTGKRLTG
-751 TMTQADK
+751 TMTNEDK
-758 ELYQR
+758 ELFKR

-779 KQLFKDTIDNAD
+779 RQLTKDVIDNTNE
-791 QGAVFDKINK
+791 GLVFDKINK
-801 LGKKTGLSKVYGKI
+801 LGKKTGISKAYGKI

-835 NRYDDIFNKIGINQN
+835 NRYDDIFTKIGINEN

-858 NSARGKFLKDMVPN
+858 DSVKGKFLREMVPN
-872 IDYASQSHQN
+872 VDYAKQSHQN

-924 LRTSNNILTQSIKEI
+924 LRTSNNIYAQSIKEI

-946 KVLGIRRLLS
+946 RALGIRRLLS
-956 FGTTFTALPVAATE
+956 FGTTVAALPVAAVE

-982 LTALRRF
+982 LSALRRF

-994 KNATLLPTGRDENG
+994 KNSVLLPTGRDENG
-1008 YLKYIDFSANN
+1008 YLKYIDFSASN
-1019 PYDIIARPFTT
+1019 PYDIISRPFNTI
-1030 VFAQIA
+1030 FAQIA

-1051 GLIEATS
+1051 GLIDATS

-1065 SESIFTEALADST
+1065 SESIFTEALVDST

-1092 EEDDGFI
+1092 EEDDDFI
-1099 KVLKGITHLADSFTP
+1099 KVLKGITHIADSFTP
-1114 GSIAQFNRLHKA
+1114 GSIAQFNRLHKSA
-1126 VKGESDEYGKT
+1126 KCESDDYGKT
-1137 FNLMDELPGLVG
+1137 FNLMDELPGLAG

-1161 KYKVTQFGSRLDKD
+1161 KYKITQFGSRLDKD

-1202 SRRFQT
+1202 ARRFQT
-1208 MKDMYSDIKA
+1208 MKDMYSDISA
-1218 ARKLGVPNSIIQQ
+1218 ARKLGVPDSVIQQ

-1244 ENIMKGRYIPDEPNK
+1244 ENIMKGRYLPDEPNK

-1268 NNTLNQKERVPLS
+1268 TNTLNQKERVPLS

-1302 LNTDQI
+1302 LKTDQI
-1308 KVPKVDL
+1308 KVPEVNL
-1315 STGELGVENILP
+1315 STGELGVENVLP
-1327 AGVNSTPTPIINDQ
+1327 NAFVPTSGNAIIP
-1341 ISSLSNQRTS
+1341 SS
-1351 PITGLT
+1351 PISQINT
-1357 ETQTALLSPE
+1357 S
-1367 EQIIQQRL
+1367 EQYASLFPNDVIGQAIANRPKQI
-1375 NKNKPVTLVG
+1375 VG

>member
-1 MAYSAFEEA
+1 MPYSAFEEA
-10 PSEKKSDD
+10 PSEKKSED

-23 SALAGVVNGVVR
+23 SALAGVVNGIVR

-54 NTAKEVENWFDTN
+54 NTAKEVENWFDNN

-89 LGIPGVGGAVVG
+89 LGILGVGGAVLG
-101 AKIGRLAQTSLNEK
+101 TKIGKLAQT
-115 INKLAQSALAAKKE
+115 ALAAKKE
-129 GKSFSLAQFGS
+129 GKYFNLAQFGS
-140 KIAVPTGTVVGAG
+140 KIAVPAGTTIGAG
-153 LGEATVADEDI
+153 LGEAAVSDEEI

-238 ENSFKRFFQ
+238 KNDFVRFFQ

-268 MEANIGAIE
+268 MEANVGAIE
-277 FSSYNLTKDLENI
+277 FSSYNLTKDFEKI
-290 VKKAY
+290 IKEAY
-295 PEIEKQYLSKS
+295 PEIEKQYLSKT
-306 ITTPETVKDA
+306 ITTPEAAKNA
-316 FNKDIIDILSNRKN
+316 FNKDIIDILSNRRN
-330 NLLNRKNVLDR
+330 NLLDKDSVLKKLE
-341 IKEETIIDENKNI
+341 IETIIDPNNPENI
-354 IKRIKPTDGDLITIK
+354 IKKIKPIEGDLITMS
-369 DYDGAVDRSP
+369 DYAGAVEKSP
-379 KLKKLMDIVNKSG
+379 KLKKLMDTIKKAG
-392 GDGDAFK
+392 GDAEAFK
-399 NTLLNMRMSI
+399 DTIIKMRMSI
-409 DNLSLTAMEK
+409 DNLSLTAMQR
-419 GLLKKDFE
+419 GLSKTDFDA
-427 TVQANLGNY
+427 VQANLGNY
-436 LTTEYKKFNK
+436 LTTEYQKFNK
-446 LNPLQKYEPVKE
+446 LNPLKKYEPTKE
-458 QIDKATDML
+458 QIDRATDML
-467 ADNLIKE
+467 ADGLIKDD
-474 EAFKKGINIED
+474 AFKKGLNVADLDKTSYIE
-485 IDKSIYINREGTG
+485 
-498 KAQEQVKAF
+498 KAKKQVDDF
-507 LKRQSSNEADIVNK
+507 LKRQASDEADIVNK
-521 QQKKQVGSETKQIQ
+521 EQTKQIGSEIKQIQ
-535 PNPGILKEKIFDPW
+535 PNPGILKQKVFDPW

-556 ISDPAYTFLATTGKQ
+556 IDDPAYTFLATTGKQ
-571 ANLTE
+571 AHLTE
-576 TMKFLNKVETLG
+576 TMKFLNKVQSLG

-617 TEDELK
+617 TEDELIN
-623 SSVLG
+623 LG
-628 LKDDIGNVLKYKKF
+628 LKDDIGNVLKFKKF
-642 EPIKGLEGLT
+642 EPIKDLEGLT

-667 FNVTNDFL
+667 FDVTSDFL
-675 NTNPVGAIYK
+675 NRSSVGAIYK

-699 TVLSPITHAR
+699 TVLSPVTHAR
-709 NFITASIFAGANGA
+709 NFITASVFAGANGA
-723 FFPSLGDIKVLSS
+723 LFPSYGDIKVLSS
-736 KVSEAYGLTGKRLTG
+736 KLGEAYALTGKRLTG
-751 TMTQADK
+751 TMTNEDK
-758 ELYQR
+758 ELFKR

-779 KQLFKDTIDNAD
+779 KQLFRDTIDNAD
-791 QGAVFDKINK
+791 QGVVFDKINK
-801 LGKKTGLSKVYGKI
+801 LGKKTGISKAYGKI

-835 NRYDDIFNKIGINQN
+835 NRYDDIFTKIGVNEN

-858 NSARGKFLKDMVPN
+858 DSVKGKFLREMVPN
-872 IDYASQSHQN
+872 VDYAKQSHQN

-924 LRTSNNILTQSIKEI
+924 LRTSNNIYAQSIKEI

-946 KVLGIRRLLS
+946 RALGIRRLLS
-956 FGTTFTALPVAATE
+956 FGTTVAALPVAAVE

-982 LTALRRF
+982 LSALRRF

-994 KNATLLPTGRDENG
+994 KNSVLLPTGRDENG
-1008 YLKYIDFSANN
+1008 YLKYIDFSASN
-1019 PYDIIARPFTT
+1019 PYDIISRPFNTI
-1030 VFAQIA
+1030 FAQIA

-1051 GLIEATS
+1051 GLIDATS

-1065 SESIFTEALADST
+1065 SESIFTEALVDST

-1092 EEDDGFI
+1092 EEDDDFI
-1099 KVLKGITHLADSFTP
+1099 KVLKGITHIADSFTP

-1126 VKGESDEYGKT
+1126 VKGESDDYGKT
-1137 FNLMDELPGLVG
+1137 FNLMDELPGLAG

-1161 KYKVTQFGSRLDKD
+1161 KYKITQFGSRLDKD

-1202 SRRFQT
+1202 ARRFQT
-1208 MKDMYSDIKA
+1208 MKDMYSDISA
-1218 ARKLGVPNSIIQQ
+1218 ARKLGVPDSVIQQ

-1244 ENIMKGRYIPDEPNK
+1244 ENIMKGRYLPDEPNK

-1268 NNTLNQKERVPLS
+1268 TNTLNQKERVPLS

-1302 LNTDQI
+1302 LKTDQI
-1308 KVPKVDL
+1308 KVPEVNL
-1315 STGELGVENILP
+1315 STGELGVENVLP
-1327 AGVNSTPTPIINDQ
+1327 NAFVPTSGNAIIP
-1341 ISSLSNQRTS
+1341 SS
-1351 PITGLT
+1351 PISQINT
-1357 ETQTALLSPE
+1357 S
-1367 EQIIQQRL
+1367 EQYASLFPNDVIGQAIANRPKQI
-1375 NKNKPVTLVG
+1375 VG

>member
-1 MAYSAFEEA
+1 MPYSAFDEA
-10 PSEKKSDD
+10 PSEKKSED

-23 SALAGVVNGVVR
+23 SALAGVINGVVR

-54 NTAKEVENWFDTN
+54 NTAKEVENWFDNN

-89 LGIPGVGGAVVG
+89 LGIPGVGGAVLG
-101 AKIGRLAQTSLNEK
+101 TKIGKFAQTALNEK
-115 INKLAQSALAAKKE
+115 INKLAQTALAAKKE
-129 GKSFSLAQFGS
+129 GKLFSLAQFGS
-140 KIAVPTGTVVGAG
+140 KIAVPAGTVIGG
-153 LGEATVADEDI
+153 GIGEATVTDEEI

-201 RVKFGAESSIFNAL
+201 RVKFGAESSVFNAL

-268 MEANIGAIE
+268 MGANIGAIE
-277 FSSYNLTKDLENI
+277 FSSYNLTKDFENVI
-290 VKKAY
+290 KEAY

-306 ITTPETVKDA
+306 ITTPEAAKNA
-316 FNKDIIDILSNRKN
+316 FNKDIIDILTNRKN
-330 NLLNRKNVLDR
+330 NLLDKDSVLN
-341 IKEETIIDENKNI
+341 KLEVETIVDPNNPKNI
-354 IKRIKPTDGDLITIK
+354 IKKIKPVEGDLITL
-369 DYDGAVDRSP
+369 DNYAGAVEKSP
-379 KLKKLMDIVNKSG
+379 KLKKLMNIIEEAG
-392 GDGDAFK
+392 GDEEAFK
-399 NTLLNMRMSI
+399 NTILKMRMSI
-409 DNLSLTAMEK
+409 DNLSLTAMQK
-419 GLLKKDFE
+419 GLLKEDFE

-446 LNPLQKYEPVKE
+446 LNPLKKYEPTKE

-474 EAFKKGINIED
+474 DAFKKGINVED
-485 IDKSIYINREGTG
+485 IDKTIYIN
-498 KAQEQVKAF
+498 KAKKQVDDF
-507 LKRQSSNEADIVNK
+507 LKHQASDEANIINRE
-521 QQKKQVGSETKQIQ
+521 QKKQIGSEIKQIQ
-535 PNPGILKEKIFDPW
+535 PNPGILKERVLDPW

-556 ISDPAYTFLATTGKQ
+556 IDDPAYTFLATTGKQ
-571 ANLTE
+571 AHLTE
-576 TMKFLNKVETLG
+576 TMKFLNKIETLG

-623 SSVLG
+623 TLG

-667 FNVTNDFL
+667 FDVTSDFL
-675 NTNPVGAIYK
+675 NRSSVGAIYK

-699 TVLSPITHAR
+699 TVLSPVTHAR
-709 NFITASIFAGANGA
+709 NFITASVFAGANGA
-723 FFPSLGDIKVLSS
+723 IFPSLGDIKVLSS
-736 KVSEAYGLTGKRLTG
+736 KLGEAYGLTGKKLTG
-751 TMTQADK
+751 TMTETDK
-758 ELYQR
+758 ELYKR

-791 QGAVFDKINK
+791 QGVVFDKINK
-801 LGKKTGLSKVYGKI
+801 LGKKTGLTKAYGKI

-835 NRYDDIFNKIGINQN
+835 NRYDDIFTKIGINEN

-858 NSARGKFLKDMVPN
+858 DSARGKFLKEMVPN
-872 IDYASQSHQN
+872 IDYAKQSHQN

-901 IGSLGKSLRLSPF
+901 IGSLGQSLRFTPF

-924 LRTSNNILTQSIKEI
+924 LRTSNNIFAQSIKEI

-946 KVLGIRRLLS
+946 KALGMRRLLS
-956 FGTTFTALPVAATE
+956 FGTTVVAIPVAVTE
-970 GFKALNNVTDEE
+970 GFKALNNVNDEE
-982 LTALRRF
+982 MAALRRF

-994 KNATLLPTGRDENG
+994 KNSTLIPTGRDENG
-1008 YLKYIDFSANN
+1008 YLKYIDFSAAN
-1019 PYDIIARPFTT
+1019 PYDVLIRPFNTI
-1030 VFAQIA
+1030 FAEIA
-1036 SGKDSKESLSAALGK
+1036 NGKDSKESLSAALGK
-1051 GLIEATS
+1051 GLIDATS

-1065 SESIFTEALADST
+1065 SESIFTEALVDST
-1078 IRRGIGRGGKRIWS
+1078 IRRGIGKGGKRIWS

-1137 FNLMDELPGLVG
+1137 FNLMDELPGLTG

-1175 RNLFSAPLLRGGR
+1175 RNLFSAPLLKGGR

-1202 SRRFQT
+1202 ARRFQT
-1208 MKDMYSDIKA
+1208 MKEMYQDISA
-1218 ARKLGVPNSIIQQ
+1218 ARKLGVSDSIIQQ
-1231 KLKARKGLEKGVI
+1231 KLKTRKGLEKGVV
-1244 ENIMKGRYIPDEPNK
+1244 ESIMKGRYLPDEPNK

-1268 NNTLNQKERVPLS
+1268 TNNLNQKEKIALG

-1308 KVPKVDL
+1308 KVPKVNL
-1315 STGELGVENILP
+1315 STGESGIENILP
-1327 AGVNSTPTPIINDQ
+1327 QAFVPTSSDVVLPNTPVSQVNKSEQYASLFPNDMLGQAIANKQ
-1341 ISSLSNQRTS
+1341 I
-1351 PITGLT
+1351 
-1357 ETQTALLSPE
+1357 
-1367 EQIIQQRL
+1367 
-1375 NKNKPVTLVG
+1375 VG

>member
-10 PSEKKSDD
+10 PSEKKSED

-48 DLVGDT
+48 DLVGDA
-54 NTAKEVENWFDTN
+54 NTAKEVENWFDN
-67 LNPFSEEAEA
+67 NVNPFNEEDEA

-83 TRAVSQ
+83 TKAVAQ
-89 LGIPGVGGAVVG
+89 LGIPGVGGAVLG
-101 AKIGRLAQTSLNEK
+101 TKIGRLAQTSL
-115 INKLAQSALAAKKE
+115 AAKKE
-129 GKSFSLAQFGS
+129 GRFFPLAQFGA
-140 KIAVPTGTVVGAG
+140 KIATPVGTAIGGG

-256 RQTRETFTAQRA
+256 RQTKETFTAQRA
-268 MEANIGAIE
+268 MGANIGAIE

-290 VKKAY
+290 VKEAY

-306 ITTPETVKDA
+306 ITTSEAVKDA
-316 FNKDIIDILSNRKN
+316 FNRDIIDILTNRKN
-330 NLLNRKNVLDR
+330 NLLDKDSVLKKLEIETIVDPNNSKNV
-341 IKEETIIDENKNI
+341 
-354 IKRIKPTDGDLITIK
+354 IKRIKPIEGDLITLEN
-369 DYDGAVDRSP
+369 YAGAVEKSP
-379 KLKKLMDIVNKSG
+379 KLKKLMNTIEKAG
-392 GDGDAFK
+392 GDAEAFK
-399 NTLLNMRMSI
+399 NTILNMRRSV
-409 DNLSLTAMEK
+409 DNLSLTAMQK
-419 GLLKKDFE
+419 GLLKEDFE

-446 LNPLQKYEPVKE
+446 LNPLQKYEPTKE
-458 QIDKATDML
+458 QIDKATNML

-474 EAFKKGINIED
+474 ESFKKGINVED
-485 IDKSIYINREGTG
+485 INKSIYINKEGTG
-498 KAQEQVKAF
+498 KAQEQVNAF
-507 LKRQSSNEADIVNK
+507 LKHQSSDEASIINRE
-521 QQKKQVGSETKQIQ
+521 QKKQVGSEIKQIQ
-535 PNPGILKEKIFDPW
+535 PNAGILKEKVLDPW

-571 ANLTE
+571 AHLTE

-623 SSVLG
+623 NLG
-628 LKDDIGNVLKYKKF
+628 LKDDIGNILKYKKF
-642 EPIKGLEGLT
+642 ESIKGLEGLT

-675 NTNPVGAIYK
+675 NRSSVGAIYK

-699 TVLSPITHAR
+699 TVLSPVTHAR
-709 NFITASIFAGANGA
+709 NFITASVFAAANGA
-723 FFPSLGDIKVLSS
+723 IFPSYGDIKVLSS

-751 TMTQADK
+751 TMTLDDK
-758 ELYQR
+758 KLYER

-779 KQLFKDTIDNAD
+779 RQLTKDVIDNAD
-791 QGAVFDKINK
+791 EGVVFDKINK
-801 LGKKTGLSKVYGKI
+801 LGKKTGVSKVYGKI

-835 NRYDDIFNKIGINQN
+835 NRYDDIFNKIGVNQN

-901 IGSLGKSLRLSPF
+901 IGSLGKSLRFTPF

-924 LRTSNNILTQSIKEI
+924 LRTSNNIYTQSIKEI

-946 KVLGIRRLLS
+946 RALGIRRLLS
-956 FGTTFTALPVAATE
+956 FGTTVAALPVAATE
-970 GFKALNNVTDEE
+970 GFKALNNVSDEE

-994 KNATLLPTGRDENG
+994 KNSTLLPTGRDENG
-1008 YLKYIDFSANN
+1008 YLKYIDFSSSN
-1019 PYDIIARPFTT
+1019 PYDIIIRPFNTI
-1030 VFAQIA
+1030 FSKIA
-1036 SGKDSKESLSAALGK
+1036 EGKDTKESLSSALGQ

-1065 SESIFTEALADST
+1065 SESIFTEALVDST

-1137 FNLMDELPGLVG
+1137 FNLMDELPGLAG

-1175 RNLFSAPLLRGGR
+1175 RNLFSAPLLKGGR
-1188 VTPEEIVNSYEYSE
+1188 VTPDEIVNSYEYSE
-1202 SRRFQT
+1202 ARRFQT
-1208 MKDMYSDIKA
+1208 MKEMHQDILA
-1218 ARKLGVPNSIIQQ
+1218 ARKLGVSNSIIQQ

-1244 ENIMKGRYIPDEPNK
+1244 ENVMKGRYIPDEPNK

-1268 NNTLNQKERVPLS
+1268 TNTLNQKEGVPLS

-1286 ALPIINSIRNS
+1286 ALPVINSIRNS

-1308 KVPKVDL
+1308 KVPKVNL

-1327 AGVNSTPTPIINDQ
+1327 KAFVPTSGDVITPTSPVSQVNTSEQYASLFPNDVIGQ
-1341 ISSLSNQRTS
+1341 
-1351 PITGLT
+1351 
-1357 ETQTALLSPE
+1357 ALA
-1367 EQIIQQRL
+1367 
-1375 NKNKPVTLVG
+1375 NKPRTLVG

>member
-77 QTIGKI
+77 QTVGKI

-89 LGIPGVGGAVVG
+89 LGIPGVGGAVLG
-101 AKIGRLAQTSLNEK
+101 TKIGKLAQT
-115 INKLAQSALAAKKE
+115 ALAAKKQ
-129 GKSFSLAQFGS
+129 GKFFSLAQFGS
-140 KIAVPTGTVVGAG
+140 KIAVPAGTVIGAG
-153 LGEATVADEDI
+153 VGEATVTDEEI

-228 PSEEGLQEYS
+228 PSEGGLPEYS
-238 ENSFKRFFQ
+238 ENPLVRFFQ
-247 KYGMPGTVG
+247 KNLIPGTVG
-256 RQTRETFTAQRA
+256 PQTRETFTAQRA
-268 MEANIGAIE
+268 MGANIGAIE
-277 FSSYNLTKDLENI
+277 FSSYNLTKDFENI
-290 VKKAY
+290 IKEAY

-306 ITTPETVKDA
+306 ITTPEAVKDA
-316 FNKDIIDILSNRKN
+316 FNRDVIDILTNRKN
-330 NLLNRKNVLDR
+330 NLLDKDSVLN
-341 IKEETIIDENKNI
+341 KLEVETIVDPNNPKNI
-354 IKRIKPTDGDLITIK
+354 IKKIKPIEGDLITL
-369 DYDGAVDRSP
+369 DNYAGAVEKSP
-379 KLKKLMDIVNKSG
+379 KLKKLMNIIDDAG
-392 GDGDAFK
+392 GDAEAFK
-399 NTLLNMRMSI
+399 NTILNMRRSI
-409 DNLSLTAMEK
+409 DNLSLTAMQK
-419 GLLKKDFE
+419 GLLKEDFE

-446 LNPLQKYEPVKE
+446 LNPLKKYEPTQE
-458 QIDKATDML
+458 QINKATDML
-467 ADNLIKE
+467 SDNLIKE
-474 EAFKKGINIED
+474 DAIKKGINAADLDKTIY
-485 IDKSIYINREGTG
+485 IDKAKKQVDDFLKHQSSDEANIINRE
-498 KAQEQVKAF
+498 
-507 LKRQSSNEADIVNK
+507 
-521 QQKKQVGSETKQIQ
+521 QKKQVGSEIKQVQ
-535 PNPGILKEKIFDPW
+535 PNPGILKEKVLDPW

-556 ISDPAYTFLATTGKQ
+556 INDPAYTFLATTGKQ

-576 TMKFLNKVETLG
+576 TMKFLSKVESLG
-588 TKGKISDIGKEIDGK
+588 TKGKIGDIGKEIDGK

-623 SSVLG
+623 TLG

-652 GLENMYLKAPIHDGV
+652 GLENMYLKAPIHAGV
-667 FNVTNDFL
+667 FDVTSDFL
-675 NTNPVGAIYK
+675 NRSSVGAIYK

-709 NFITASIFAGANGA
+709 NFITASVFAGANGA
-723 FFPSLGDIKVLSS
+723 FFPSLGDIRVLSS

-779 KQLFKDTIDNAD
+779 RQLFKDTIDNAD
-791 QGAVFDKINK
+791 QGAVFDKINN

-835 NRYDDIFNKIGINQN
+835 NRYDDIFNKIGINEN
-850 NYLKVLEE
+850 NYLKVLGED
-858 NSARGKFLKDMVPN
+858 SARGKFLKDMVPN

-901 IGSLGKSLRLSPF
+901 IGSLGKSLRLTPF

-924 LRTSNNILTQSIKEI
+924 LRTSNNIFTQSIKEI

-946 KVLGIRRLLS
+946 KALGIRRLLS
-956 FGTTFTALPVAATE
+956 FGTAVAALPVAATE
-970 GFKALNNVTDEE
+970 GFKALNNVSDEE
-982 LTALRRF
+982 MSALRRF

-1008 YLKYIDFSANN
+1008 YLKYIDFSATN
-1019 PYDIIARPFTT
+1019 PYDVIARPFTT
-1030 VFAQIA
+1030 IFAQIA

-1051 GLIEATS
+1051 GLIDATS

-1065 SESIFTEALADST
+1065 SESIFTEALVDST

-1099 KVLKGITHLADSFTP
+1099 KVLKGVTHLADSFTP
-1114 GSIAQFNRLHKA
+1114 GSISQFNRLHKA

-1218 ARKLGVPNSIIQQ
+1218 ARKLGVPDSIIQQ

-1268 NNTLNQKERVPLS
+1268 TNNLNQKEGVPLS

-1302 LNTDQI
+1302 LSTDQI

-1327 AGVNSTPTPIINDQ
+1327 AGVNTTPTPIINNQVSSAGNLDRSEMVQALNLGSDYVQ
-1341 ISSLSNQRTS
+1341 IAKN
-1351 PITGLT
+1351 
-1357 ETQTALLSPE
+1357 E
-1367 EQIIQQRL
+1367 L
-1375 NKNKPVTLVG
+1375 NKPKQLVG

>member
-10 PSEKKSDD
+10 PSEKKSED

-48 DLVGDT
+48 DLVGDA

-89 LGIPGVGGAVVG
+89 LGIPGVGGAVLG
-101 AKIGRLAQTSLNEK
+101 TKIGRLAQRS
-115 INKLAQSALAAKKE
+115 LAAKKE
-129 GKSFSLAQFGS
+129 GKFFPLAQFGS
-140 KIAVPTGTVVGAG
+140 KIAVPAGTAVGGA
-153 LGEATVADEDI
+153 LGEATVADEEI

-268 MEANIGAIE
+268 MGANIGAIE
-277 FSSYNLTKDLENI
+277 FSSYNLTKDFENI
-290 VKKAY
+290 VKEAY

-306 ITTPETVKDA
+306 ITTPEAVKDS
-316 FNKDIIDILSNRKN
+316 FNKDVIDILTNRKN
-330 NLLNRKNVLDR
+330 NLLDKDSVLNKLE
-341 IKEETIIDENKNI
+341 IETIVDPNNPKNI
-354 IKRIKPTDGDLITIK
+354 IKKIKPIEGDLITLD
-369 DYDGAVDRSP
+369 DYAGAVEKSP
-379 KLKKLMDIVNKSG
+379 KLKKLMNIIDQAG
-392 GDGDAFK
+392 GDAEAFK
-399 NTLLNMRMSI
+399 NTILNMRRSV
-409 DNLSLTAMEK
+409 DNLSLTAMQK
-419 GLLKKDFE
+419 GLLKEDFE

-446 LNPLQKYEPVKE
+446 LNPLQKYEPTKE

-474 EAFKKGINIED
+474 DAFKKNINVD
-485 IDKSIYINREGTG
+485 NIDKSTYVIKAKRQVDDFLKHQSSDEANIINRE
-498 KAQEQVKAF
+498 
-507 LKRQSSNEADIVNK
+507 
-521 QQKKQVGSETKQIQ
+521 QKKQVGSEIKQIQ
-535 PNPGILKEKIFDPW
+535 PNAGILKEKVLDPW

-556 ISDPAYTFLATTGKQ
+556 INDPAYTFLATTGKQ

-603 IFTKEDFIKGRIAF
+603 IFTKEDYIKGRIAF

-623 SSVLG
+623 TLG

-675 NTNPVGAIYK
+675 NRSSVGAIYK

-699 TVLSPITHAR
+699 TVLSPVTHAR
-709 NFITASIFAGANGA
+709 NFITASVFAGANGA
-723 FFPSLGDIKVLSS
+723 IFPSLGDIKVLSS

-758 ELYQR
+758 ELYER

-801 LGKKTGLSKVYGKI
+801 LGKKTGISKVYGKI

-835 NRYDDIFNKIGINQN
+835 NRYDDIFNKIGVNEN
-850 NYLKVLEE
+850 NYLKVLGED
-858 NSARGKFLKDMVPN
+858 SARGKFLKDMVPN

-901 IGSLGKSLRLSPF
+901 IGSLGQSLRLSPF

-924 LRTSNNILTQSIKEI
+924 LRTSNNIYTQSIKEI

-946 KVLGIRRLLS
+946 RALGIRRLLS
-956 FGTTFTALPVAATE
+956 FGTAVAALPVAATE
-970 GFKALNNVTDEE
+970 GFKALNNVSDEE

-1008 YLKYIDFSANN
+1008 YLKYIDFSATN
-1019 PYDIIARPFTT
+1019 PYDIIARPFNTI
-1030 VFAQIA
+1030 FAQIA
-1036 SGKDSKESLSAALGK
+1036 SGKESKESLSAALGK
-1051 GLIEATS
+1051 GLIDATS

-1114 GSIAQFNRLHKA
+1114 GSISQFNRLHKA

-1188 VTPEEIVNSYEYSE
+1188 VTPEEIINSYEYSE

-1268 NNTLNQKERVPLS
+1268 TNTLNQKEGVPLS

-1302 LNTDQI
+1302 LSTDQI

-1315 STGELGVENILP
+1315 STGELGIENTLPKAFVPTSGDVVLP
-1327 AGVNSTPTPIINDQ
+1327 ASPVSQVNTSEQYASLFPNDVLGEAIANRPKQ
-1341 ISSLSNQRTS
+1341 I
-1351 PITGLT
+1351 
-1357 ETQTALLSPE
+1357 
-1367 EQIIQQRL
+1367 
-1375 NKNKPVTLVG
+1375 VG

>member
-1 MAYSAFEEA
+1 MPYSAFEEA
-10 PSEKKSDD
+10 PSEKKSED

-23 SALAGVVNGVVR
+23 SALAGVVNGIVR

-54 NTAKEVENWFDTN
+54 NTAKEVENWFDNN

-89 LGIPGVGGAVVG
+89 LGIPGVGGAVLG
-101 AKIGRLAQTSLNEK
+101 TKIGKLAQT
-115 INKLAQSALAAKKE
+115 ALAAKKE
-129 GKSFSLAQFGS
+129 GKYFNLAQFGS
-140 KIAVPTGTVVGAG
+140 KIAVPAGTTIGAG
-153 LGEATVADEDI
+153 LGEAAVSDEEI

-238 ENSFKRFFQ
+238 KNDFVRFFQ

-268 MEANIGAIE
+268 MEANVGAIE
-277 FSSYNLTKDLENI
+277 FSSYNLTKDFEKI
-290 VKKAY
+290 IKEAY
-295 PEIEKQYLSKS
+295 PEIEKQYLSKT
-306 ITTPETVKDA
+306 ITTPEAAKNA
-316 FNKDIIDILSNRKN
+316 FNKDIIDILSNRRN
-330 NLLNRKNVLDR
+330 NLLDKDSVLKKLE
-341 IKEETIIDENKNI
+341 IETIIDPNNPENI
-354 IKRIKPTDGDLITIK
+354 IKKIKPIEGDLITMS
-369 DYDGAVDRSP
+369 DYTGAVEKSP
-379 KLKKLMDIVNKSG
+379 KLKKLMDTIKKAG
-392 GDGDAFK
+392 GDAEAFK
-399 NTLLNMRMSI
+399 DTIIKMRMSI
-409 DNLSLTAMEK
+409 DNLSLTAMQR
-419 GLLKKDFE
+419 GLSKTDFDA
-427 TVQANLGNY
+427 VQANLGNY
-436 LTTEYKKFNK
+436 LTTEYQKFNK
-446 LNPLQKYEPVKE
+446 LNPLKKYEPTKE
-458 QIDKATDML
+458 QIDRATDML
-467 ADNLIKE
+467 ADGLIKDD
-474 EAFKKGINIED
+474 AFKKGLNVADLDKTSYIE
-485 IDKSIYINREGTG
+485 
-498 KAQEQVKAF
+498 KAKKQVDDF
-507 LKRQSSNEADIVNK
+507 LKRQASDEADIVNK
-521 QQKKQVGSETKQIQ
+521 EQTKQIGSEIKQIQ
-535 PNPGILKEKIFDPW
+535 PNPGILKQKVFDPW

-556 ISDPAYTFLATTGKQ
+556 IDDPAYTFLATTGKQ
-571 ANLTE
+571 AHLTE
-576 TMKFLNKVETLG
+576 TMKFLNKVESLG

-617 TEDELK
+617 TEDELIN
-623 SSVLG
+623 LG
-628 LKDDIGNVLKYKKF
+628 LKDDIGNVLKFKKF

-667 FNVTNDFL
+667 FDVTSDFL
-675 NTNPVGAIYK
+675 NRSSVGAIYK

-699 TVLSPITHAR
+699 TVLSPVTHAR
-709 NFITASIFAGANGA
+709 NFITASVFAGANGA
-723 FFPSLGDIKVLSS
+723 LFPSLGDIKVLSS
-736 KVSEAYGLTGKRLTG
+736 KLGEAYALTGKRLTG
-751 TMTQADK
+751 TMTNADK

-779 KQLFKDTIDNAD
+779 KQLFRDTIDNAD
-791 QGAVFDKINK
+791 QGVVFDKINK
-801 LGKKTGLSKVYGKI
+801 LGKKTGISKAYGKI

-835 NRYDDIFNKIGINQN
+835 NRYDDIFTKIGVNEN

-858 NSARGKFLKDMVPN
+858 DSVKGKFLREMVPN
-872 IDYASQSHQN
+872 VDYAKQSHQN

-924 LRTSNNILTQSIKEI
+924 LRTSNNIYAQSIKEI

-946 KVLGIRRLLS
+946 RALGIRRLLS
-956 FGTTFTALPVAATE
+956 FGTTVAALPVAAVE

-982 LTALRRF
+982 LSALRRF

-994 KNATLLPTGRDENG
+994 KNSVLLPTGRDENG
-1008 YLKYIDFSANN
+1008 YLKYIDFSASN
-1019 PYDIIARPFTT
+1019 PYDIISRPFNTI
-1030 VFAQIA
+1030 FAQIA

-1051 GLIEATS
+1051 GLIDATS

-1065 SESIFTEALADST
+1065 SESIFTEALVDST

-1092 EEDDGFI
+1092 EEDDDFI
-1099 KVLKGITHLADSFTP
+1099 KVLKGITHIADSFTP

-1126 VKGESDEYGKT
+1126 AKGESDDYGKT
-1137 FNLMDELPGLVG
+1137 FNLMDELPGLAG

-1161 KYKVTQFGSRLDKD
+1161 KYKITQFGSRLDKD

-1202 SRRFQT
+1202 ARRFQT
-1208 MKDMYSDIKA
+1208 MKDMYSDISA
-1218 ARKLGVPNSIIQQ
+1218 ARKLGVPDSVIQQ

-1244 ENIMKGRYIPDEPNK
+1244 ENIMKGRYLPDEPNK

-1268 NNTLNQKERVPLS
+1268 TNTLNQKEGVPLS

-1302 LNTDQI
+1302 LKTDQI
-1308 KVPKVDL
+1308 KVPEVNL
-1315 STGELGVENILP
+1315 STGELGVENVLP
-1327 AGVNSTPTPIINDQ
+1327 NAFVPTSGNAIVP
-1341 ISSLSNQRTS
+1341 SS
-1351 PITGLT
+1351 PISQINT
-1357 ETQTALLSPE
+1357 S
-1367 EQIIQQRL
+1367 EQYASLFPNDVLGQAIANRPKQI
-1375 NKNKPVTLVG
+1375 VG

>member
-1 MAYSAFEEA
+1 MPYSPFDEV

-54 NTAKEVENWFDTN
+54 NTAKEVENWFDSN
-67 LNPFSEEAEA
+67 VNPFNEEAEA

-83 TRAVSQ
+83 TKAVAQ
-89 LGIPGVGGAVVG
+89 LGIPGVGGAVLG
-101 AKIGRLAQTSLNEK
+101 TKIGRLAQKSLNEK
-115 INKLAQSALAAKKE
+115 ISKLTQASLAAKKE
-129 GKSFSLAQFGS
+129 GRFFPLAKFGE
-140 KIAVPTGTVVGAG
+140 KIATPIGTIVGSG

-228 PSEEGLQEYS
+228 PSEQGVSEYS
-238 ENSFKRFFQ
+238 TNDFIRFFQ

-256 RQTRETFTAQRA
+256 RQTKETFTAQRS
-268 MEANIGAIE
+268 MKSNIGAIE
-277 FSSYNLTKDLENI
+277 FTSYNLTKDLENI
-290 VKKAY
+290 VEEAY
-295 PEIEKQYLSKS
+295 PEIEKQYFSKS
-306 ITTPETVKDA
+306 ITTPQAAKDA
-316 FNKDIIDILSNRKN
+316 FNKDIIDILTNRKN
-330 NLLNRKNVLDR
+330 NLLDKSSVLNKLE
-341 IKEETIIDENKNI
+341 IETIVDPNNAENI
-354 IKRIKPTDGDLITIK
+354 IKRIKPIEGDLITL
-369 DYDGAVDRSP
+369 DNYAGAVEKSP
-379 KLKKLMDIVNKSG
+379 KLKKLMNTIDTVG
-392 GDGDAFK
+392 GDSEAFK
-399 NTLLNMRMSI
+399 NTILKMRLTI
-409 DNLSLTAMEK
+409 DNLSLTAMQR
-419 GLLKKDFE
+419 GLKKLDFD
-427 TVQANLGNY
+427 TVQANLGSY
-436 LTTEYKKFNK
+436 LTTVYKKFNK
-446 LNPLQKYEPVKE
+446 LNPLKKYEPVNE
-458 QIDKATDML
+458 QIIKATDML

-474 EAFKKGINIED
+474 EAFKKGINVED
-485 IDKSIYINREGTG
+485 IDKSIYINKEGTG
-498 KAQEQVKAF
+498 KAQKQVNEF
-507 LKRQSSNEADIVNK
+507 ISFQSSDEANIVNK
-521 QQKKQVGSETKQIQ
+521 EQTKQVGSEVKQIQ
-535 PNPGILKEKIFDPW
+535 PNPGILKEKVFEPW

-556 ISDPAYTFLATTGKQ
+556 IDDPAYTFLATTGKQ
-571 ANLTE
+571 AHLTE

-603 IFTKEDFIKGRIAF
+603 IFTKEDFVKGRIAF

-667 FNVTNDFL
+667 FDVSTDFL
-675 NTNPVGAIYK
+675 KRSSVGAVYK
-685 YAILAPKALSQVAK
+685 YAILAPKAISQIAK

-709 NFITASIFAGANGA
+709 NFITASVFAAANGA
-723 FFPSLGDIKVLSS
+723 IFPNYGDIKVLSS

-758 ELYQR
+758 ELFER

-779 KQLFKDTIDNAD
+779 RQLTKDVIDNAD
-791 QGAVFDKINK
+791 EGAVFDKINN

-835 NRYDDIFNKIGINQN
+835 NRYDDIFNKIGVNQN
-850 NYLKVLEE
+850 NYLKVLGED
-858 NSARGKFLKDMVPN
+858 SARGKFLKDMVPN

-901 IGSLGKSLRLSPF
+901 IGSLGQSLRLSPF

-924 LRTSNNILTQSIKEI
+924 LRTSNNIYAQSIKEI

-946 KVLGIRRLLS
+946 KKLGIRRLLS
-956 FGTTFTALPVAATE
+956 FGTTVAALPVAAVE
-970 GFKALNNVTDEE
+970 GFKSLNNVTDEE
-982 LTALRRF
+982 LLALRRF

-1008 YLKYIDFSANN
+1008 YLKYIDFSSSN
-1019 PYDIIARPFTT
+1019 PYDIIIRPFNTI
-1030 VFAQIA
+1030 FSKIA
-1036 SGKDSKESLSAALGK
+1036 EGKDTKESLSAALGE

-1065 SESIFTEALADST
+1065 SESIFTEALVDST
-1078 IRRGIGRGGKRIWS
+1078 IRRGIGRGGKRVWS
-1092 EEDDGFI
+1092 DEDDSFV
-1099 KVLKGITHLADSFTP
+1099 KVLKGITHVADSFTP
-1114 GSIAQFNRLHKA
+1114 GSISQLNRLHKA

-1137 FNLMDELPGLVG
+1137 FNLMDELPGLTG

-1175 RNLFSAPLLRGGR
+1175 RNLFSSPLLKGGR
-1188 VTPEEIVNSYEYSE
+1188 VTPEEIVDSYEYSE

-1208 MKDMYSDIKA
+1208 MKEMYQDISA
-1218 ARKLGVPNSIIQQ
+1218 ARKLGVSNSIIQQ
-1231 KLKARKGLEKGVI
+1231 KLKDRKGLEKGVI
-1244 ENIMKGRYIPDEPNK
+1244 ENIMKGRYLPDEPNK
-1259 FFIEKMQEI
+1259 FFIEKMQQI
-1268 NNTLNQKERVPLS
+1268 TNDLNRKERVPLS
-1281 NPYFE
+1281 NPYIE
-1286 ALPIINSIRNS
+1286 ALPIINSIKNT

-1308 KVPKVDL
+1308 KVPKVNL
-1315 STGELGVENILP
+1315 STGELGTENILP
-1327 AGVNSTPTPIINDQ
+1327 TSIIPTSGDAIIPSSPLSQINQSQQYASLFPNDVLGQ
-1341 ISSLSNQRTS
+1341 AI
-1351 PITGLT
+1351 
-1357 ETQTALLSPE
+1357 A
-1367 EQIIQQRL
+1367 
-1375 NKNKPVTLVG
+1375 NKPRQIVG

>member
-77 QTIGKI
+77 QTVGKI

-89 LGIPGVGGAVVG
+89 LGIPGVGGAVLG
-101 AKIGRLAQTSLNEK
+101 TKIGKLAQT
-115 INKLAQSALAAKKE
+115 ALAAKKQ
-129 GKSFSLAQFGS
+129 GKFFSLAQFGS
-140 KIAVPTGTVVGAG
+140 KIAVPAGTVIGAG
-153 LGEATVADEDI
+153 VGEATVTDEEI

-228 PSEEGLQEYS
+228 PSEGGLPEYS
-238 ENSFKRFFQ
+238 ENPLVRFFQ
-247 KYGMPGTVG
+247 KNLIPGTVG
-256 RQTRETFTAQRA
+256 PQTRETFTAQRA
-268 MEANIGAIE
+268 MGANIGAIE
-277 FSSYNLTKDLENI
+277 FSSYNLTKDFENI
-290 VKKAY
+290 IKEAY

-306 ITTPETVKDA
+306 ITTPEAVKDA
-316 FNKDIIDILSNRKN
+316 FNRDVIDILTNRKN
-330 NLLNRKNVLDR
+330 NLLDKDSVLN
-341 IKEETIIDENKNI
+341 KLEVETIVDPNNPKNI
-354 IKRIKPTDGDLITIK
+354 IKKIKPIEGDLITL
-369 DYDGAVDRSP
+369 DNYAGAVEKSP
-379 KLKKLMDIVNKSG
+379 KLKKLMNIIDEAG
-392 GDGDAFK
+392 GDAEAFK
-399 NTLLNMRMSI
+399 NTILNMRRSV
-409 DNLSLTAMEK
+409 DNLSLTAMQK
-419 GLLKKDFE
+419 GLLKEDFE

-446 LNPLQKYEPVKE
+446 LNPLKKYEPTQE
-458 QIDKATDML
+458 QINKATDML
-467 ADNLIKE
+467 SDNLIKE
-474 EAFKKGINIED
+474 DAIKKGINAADLDKTIY
-485 IDKSIYINREGTG
+485 IDKAKKQVDDFLKHQSSDEANIINRE
-498 KAQEQVKAF
+498 
-507 LKRQSSNEADIVNK
+507 
-521 QQKKQVGSETKQIQ
+521 QKKQVGSEIKQVQ
-535 PNPGILKEKIFDPW
+535 PNPGILKEKVLDPW

-556 ISDPAYTFLATTGKQ
+556 INDPAYTFLATTGKQ

-576 TMKFLNKVETLG
+576 TMKFLSKVESLG
-588 TKGKISDIGKEIDGK
+588 TKGKIGDIGKEIDGK

-623 SSVLG
+623 TLG

-667 FNVTNDFL
+667 FDVTSDFL
-675 NTNPVGAIYK
+675 NRSSVGAIYK

-709 NFITASIFAGANGA
+709 NFITASVFAGANGA
-723 FFPSLGDIKVLSS
+723 FFPSLGDVRVLSS
-736 KVSEAYGLTGKRLTG
+736 KVNEAYGLTGKRLTG

-779 KQLFKDTIDNAD
+779 RQLFKDTIDNAD
-791 QGAVFDKINK
+791 QGAVFDKINN

-835 NRYDDIFNKIGINQN
+835 NRYDDIFNKIGINEN
-850 NYLKVLEE
+850 NYLKVLGED
-858 NSARGKFLKDMVPN
+858 SARGKFLKDMVPN

-901 IGSLGKSLRLSPF
+901 IGSLGKSLRLTPF

-924 LRTSNNILTQSIKEI
+924 LRTSNNIYTQSIKEI

-946 KVLGIRRLLS
+946 RALGIRRLLS
-956 FGTTFTALPVAATE
+956 FGTAVAALPVAATE
-970 GFKALNNVTDEE
+970 GFKALNNVSDEE

-1008 YLKYIDFSANN
+1008 YLKYIDFSATN
-1019 PYDIIARPFTT
+1019 PYDVISRPFNTI
-1030 VFAQIA
+1030 FAQIA

-1051 GLIEATS
+1051 GLIDATS

-1065 SESIFTEALADST
+1065 SESIFTEALVDST

-1099 KVLKGITHLADSFTP
+1099 KVLKGVTHLADSFTP
-1114 GSIAQFNRLHKA
+1114 GSISQFNRLHKA

-1218 ARKLGVPNSIIQQ
+1218 ARKLGVPDSIIQQ

-1268 NNTLNQKERVPLS
+1268 TNNLNQKEGVPLS

-1302 LNTDQI
+1302 LSTDQI

-1327 AGVNSTPTPIINDQ
+1327 AGVNTTPTPVINNQVSSAGNLDRSEMVQALNLGSDYVQ
-1341 ISSLSNQRTS
+1341 IAKN
-1351 PITGLT
+1351 
-1357 ETQTALLSPE
+1357 E
-1367 EQIIQQRL
+1367 L
-1375 NKNKPVTLVG
+1375 NKPKQIVS